1 MTRSEVLGEDFIQAY
16 LLHQSSFSEC
26 PAQPFS
32 EPRKSK
38 KLEQG
43 EEKTKES

>member
-1 MTRSEVLGEDFIQAY
+1 MLGGDFIQAY
-16 LLHQSSFSEC
+16 LLHQFCFSEC

-32 EPRKSK
+32 EPRKSE

-43 EEKTKES
+43 EEKTKQS